1 MNRPCFSGVVCAVL
15 AASFAAQSAR
25 AEVADGNASGGLSVT
40 ERPKRAEWQQRLTL
54 GPGDLLNIAL
64 YDVEDTERRD
74 VPVGPDGRITFL
86 QARDI
91 QAAGLTIDELRD
103 KLDQALSQYY
113 QNPHATISPSAVR
126 SKKYIVLGAVANK
139 GVYNFDRPLTVIEA
153 CARAGGLQTG
163 LYERNTVELADLGR
177 SFLVRNGKRQ
187 PVNFEKLFMRG
198 DLSQN
203 VALEPDDYLYFAL
216 ANSNEIYV
224 LGEVGAPGIAA
235 FLPRSSVISAVT
247 ARGGFTARA
256 YKSRVLVVR
265 GSLEQPQSFVVNTS
279 DILAGKAPDFQLQP
293 KDIVYVS
300 LSPWVKAQ
308 EIFDT
313 AAYAFIQSFVV
324 TTTTRKIEPLTTSP
338 WIK

>member
-1 MNRPCFSGVVCAVL
+1 MNRPCFSGVACAVL
-15 AASFAAQSAR
+15 VATFAAQSSQAV
-25 AEVADGNASGGLSVT
+25 AADGDAGGGLSVT

-54 GPGDLLNIAL
+54 GPGDLLNISL
-64 YDVEDTERRD
+64 YDVADTDRQD

-91 QAAGLTIDELRD
+91 QASGLTIDELRD
-103 KLDQALSQYY
+103 KLDQSLSKYY
-113 QNPHATISPSAVR
+113 QNPHSTISPSTIR

-139 GVYNFDRPLTVIEA
+139 GVFSFDRPLTVIEA

-177 SFLVRNGKRQ
+177 SFLVRSGKRV
-187 PVNFEKLFMRG
+187 PVNFEKLFQRG
-198 DLSQN
+198 DLTQN

-265 GSLEQPQSFVVNTS
+265 GSLEQPQTFVVDTS

-300 LSPWVKAQ
+300 LSPWIKAQ

-338 WIK
+338 WIP

>member
-1 MNRPCFSGVVCAVL
+1 MNRPCFSGVACAVL
-15 AASFAAQSAR
+15 VASFAAQSAR

-40 ERPKRAEWQQRLTL
+40 ERPKRAGWQERLTL

-163 LYERNTVELADLGR
+163 VYERNTVELADLGR
-177 SFLVRNGKRQ
+177 SFLVRNGKRV

-265 GSLEQPQSFVVNTS
+265 GSLDQPQTFVVNTS

>member
-1 MNRPCFSGVVCAVL
+1 MAEG
-15 AASFAAQSAR
+15 SA
-25 AEVADGNASGGLSVT
+25 GGGLSVT

-54 GPGDLLNIAL
+54 GPGDLVNLAL
-64 YDVEDTERRD
+64 FDVPDTERRE
-74 VPVGPDGRITFL
+74 VPIGPDGRITFL

-91 QAAGLTIDELRD
+91 QASGLTIDELRD
-103 KLDQALSQYY
+103 KLDQALGKYY
-113 QNPHATISPSAVR
+113 QNPRTTISPSAIR
-126 SKKYIVLGAVANK
+126 SKKYFVLGAVANK

-177 SFLVRNGKRQ
+177 SFLVRNGQRV
-187 PVNFEKLFMRG
+187 PVDFEKLFLRG

-203 VALEPDDYLYFAL
+203 VPLQPEDYLYFAL

-224 LGEVGAPGIAA
+224 LGEVGSPGIAA

-247 ARGGFTARA
+247 TRGGFTARA

-265 GSLEQPQSFVVNTS
+265 GSLEQPQTFVVNTS

-313 AAYAFIQSFVV
+313 AAYAFLQAFVV
-324 TTTTRKIEPLTTSP
+324 TTTTRKVEPLTSSP